1 MTLSSEEIADMD
13 REVEDILHGIDE
25 TDDDESE
32 PGELIFSLLLMEDW
46 DWFFFTR
53 TRTRIG

>member
-46 DWFFFTR
+46 D
-53 TRTRIG
+53 